1 MTVID
6 FAPLVYIVL
15 GIDGNQNDQVLA
27 VCSCYEG
34 AKRYCVDTLV
44 QTEFFDVWIE
54 KHIIQSYEG
63 CQ

>member
-27 VCSCYEG
+27 VYTCYEG
-34 AKRYCVDTLV
+34 AKRYCIDTLV
-44 QTEFFDVWIE
+44 DTEYFDVWIE
-54 KHIIQSYEG
+54 KHSIQYSE
-63 CQ
+63 